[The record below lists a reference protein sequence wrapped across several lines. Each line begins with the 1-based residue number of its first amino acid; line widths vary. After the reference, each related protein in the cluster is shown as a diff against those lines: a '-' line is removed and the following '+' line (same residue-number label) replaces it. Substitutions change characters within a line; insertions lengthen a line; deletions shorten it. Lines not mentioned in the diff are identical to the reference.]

1 MPQLKSERRRLH
13 RTAAALRAPILCL
26 AAVMAAAQAS
36 SDESTTSPASK
47 RALAVSEA
55 AKAQRSLI
63 GSIPELRF
71 KFQFEV
77 GGEPT
82 FAMLQDADGFIW
94 VGGFYAGLTRF
105 DGYSGKQYREAQG
118 TIASNYVTQVM
129 EDSRLQIWIGTS
141 SGISRYDKRTDR
153 FTTYRAKPGDPKA
166 LSNDSFN
173 LNGPALAESPDG
185 GIWMGTGGGLSR
197 FDPQTESFQT
207 FHHDDRDP
215 RTLAG
220 ESIRTIAMG
229 HGNALWIAYD
239 GAGFDRFDVVN
250 HEVTR
255 YRHDPADPASLP
267 ADDVMS
273 TQVDAGGIVWLGTV
287 SSGLIRFDPE
297 AGSFKQYVNRP
308 GDPTS
313 VPAVKG
319 FQWKILSTGELLPLQ
334 IADNTIGL
342 SLFDP
347 KTGKNKQYRYN
358 SGDPYSLMPGAL
370 NAAVEDRD
378 GRLWLVNSGG
388 TVQMWDR
395 NAVQFKL
402 YQHDPLTPAS
412 LASNDPIPIFEDRRG
427 AIWIGTFGA
436 GLDRYNPATD
446 DFTHFTHK
454 PGDPSTLP
462 HNYPNGLFED
472 SKGNFYISTYGGLVL
487 WDPLAGKV
495 KQQLTKDTIWYTIH
509 EDPNDD
515 NLLWMA
521 GYLQQGFCR
530 FNKTSYDYHCYKHS
544 NADTSS
550 PSSDSSIR
558 FIFDARD
565 GDTAWI
571 ATWGGGLEQF
581 DKRSG
586 RFTHHRHVDGDTRTI
601 SSDQVYDVFQ
611 DSKHRLWVS
620 TAVGIDRFD
629 PETGVFQK
637 LGATEGVPD
646 NLVAH
651 QVQEDDYGKLW
662 IPTDAGLIRFDPEA
676 SRVMRIY
683 TVEDGLH
690 STQFFDNSGSKTS
703 DGRLWFG
710 GFKGLTVVDPS
721 ALVSNP
727 QKPVVYL
734 TSVRVGGEEIKP
746 SKAFEKL
753 DQLKLDYRDPSF
765 EFGFTGLS
773 FTNARQNRF
782 AYRLEDWDERWQ
794 EVAPGE
800 PRTGRFTNL
809 PPGDYTLRI
818 KAANNDG
825 LWNEE
830 GLRVAIHIPPPFWR
844 TWPFYI
850 LVAALVFGLGLAIYR
865 LRLAQLQAA
874 NRRLEAKVEEG
885 SNEARRRIVEI
896 TDNVPCVVFEFEKMR
911 DGTARAPF
919 VSGGMEAL
927 IGVSAAEVMK
937 DVSRYFATVL
947 PEDVEGYVA
956 DIDRSATTGSDHRFT
971 VRIRH
976 AVTGKIRWLDV
987 DAPAP
992 RVDAEGSA
1000 RWRGYIQDVTDQKRL
1015 EEEQRDSQQR
1025 YRALVKAAASLV
1037 WETTADGQ
1045 VEDLPEWRAYTGLSV
1060 EEVRGWGWLNAVH
1073 PDDRA
1078 RTAEVWQKAVD
1089 SIGFYE
1095 IDYRIR
1101 RKDGAYLWHLARG
1114 IPVLDA
1120 NGSVRMWVGTC
1131 LDIDARRRAEQEL
1144 QRQAE
1149 ELNRLN
1155 LLADS
1160 ALDLANAGHWH
1171 LPLDNT
1177 GCYIPSERAA
1187 RILGELPNPDH
1198 RYRLDEWAEHVR
1210 EGDEAIAKLT
1220 AENFAAAVAGT
1231 IPVYDATY
1239 LYKRPIDG
1247 RLVWIH
1253 ALGHVVKDAE
1263 GKPTDMYGVIQ
1274 DITAF
1279 KQLETDLRL
1288 ALQKSDDAT
1297 KAKSAFLANMSHE

>member
-1 MPQLKSERRRLH
+1 MPQLKPERRSLH
-13 RTAAALRAPILCL
+13 RTAAALAALILCL
-26 AAVMAAAQAS
+26 AAVMAATQAS
-36 SDESTTSPASK
+36 SDESATSPASK

-63 GSIPELRF
+63 GSFPELRF

-105 DGYSGKQYREAQG
+105 DGYSSKQYREGQG
-118 TIASNYVTQVM
+118 TIASNYVTQLM
-129 EDSRLQIWIGTS
+129 EDSRRQIWIGTS
-141 SGISRYDKRTDR
+141 SGISRYDKLTDR

-215 RTLAG
+215 KTLAG
-220 ESIRTIAMG
+220 ESIRTIAIG

-239 GAGFDRFDVVN
+239 GAGFDRFDVVS

-319 FQWKILSTGELLPLQ
+319 FQWKILRTGELLPLQ

-342 SLFDP
+342 NLFDP
-347 KTGKNKQYRYN
+347 KTEKNKQYRFN

-402 YQHDPLTPAS
+402 YRHDPLTPAS

-544 NADTSS
+544 NADPAS

-565 GDTAWI
+565 GNTAWI

-629 PETGVFQK
+629 PKTGVFQK

-676 SRVMRIY
+676 SRVIRIY

-690 STQFFDNSGSKTS
+690 STQFFDNSGTKTS

-734 TSVRVGGEEIKP
+734 TSVRIGGKEIKP
-746 SKAFEKL
+746 GKAFEKL

-773 FTNARQNRF
+773 FTNAPQNRF
-782 AYRLEDWDERWQ
+782 AYRLEGWDERWQ

-850 LVAALVFGLGLAIYR
+850 LVAALVLGLGLAIYR

-874 NRRLEAKVEEG
+874 NRRLEAKVEERSLEAG
-885 SNEARRRIVEI
+885 EARRV
-896 TDNVPCVVFEFEKMR
+896 
-911 DGTARAPF
+911 
-919 VSGGMEAL
+919 
-927 IGVSAAEVMK
+927 
-937 DVSRYFATVL
+937 
-947 PEDVEGYVA
+947 
-956 DIDRSATTGSDHRFT
+956 
-971 VRIRH
+971 
-976 AVTGKIRWLDV
+976 
-987 DAPAP
+987 
-992 RVDAEGSA
+992 
-1000 RWRGYIQDVTDQKRL
+1000 
-1015 EEEQRDSQQR
+1015 
-1025 YRALVKAAASLV
+1025 
-1037 WETTADGQ
+1037 
-1045 VEDLPEWRAYTGLSV
+1045 
-1060 EEVRGWGWLNAVH
+1060 
-1073 PDDRA
+1073 
-1078 RTAEVWQKAVD
+1078 
-1089 SIGFYE
+1089 
-1095 IDYRIR
+1095 
-1101 RKDGAYLWHLARG
+1101 
-1114 IPVLDA
+1114 
-1120 NGSVRMWVGTC
+1120 
-1131 LDIDARRRAEQEL
+1131 
-1144 QRQAE
+1144 AE
-1149 ELNRLN
+1149 E
-1155 LLADS
+1155 A
-1160 ALDLANAGHWH
+1160 
-1171 LPLDNT
+1171 
-1177 GCYIPSERAA
+1177 
-1187 RILGELPNPDH
+1187 
-1198 RYRLDEWAEHVR
+1198 
-1210 EGDEAIAKLT
+1210 T
-1220 AENFAAAVAGT
+1220 A
-1231 IPVYDATY
+1231 
-1239 LYKRPIDG
+1239 
-1247 RLVWIH
+1247 
-1253 ALGHVVKDAE
+1253 
-1263 GKPTDMYGVIQ
+1263 M
-1274 DITAF
+1274 
-1279 KQLETDLRL
+1279 
-1288 ALQKSDDAT
+1288 KSI
-1297 KAKSAFLANMSHE
+1297 FLANMSHEIRTPMNAIIGLSHLALKTPLNPKQRDYVSKVHNAGTSLLSIINDILDFSKIEADKLDIETIDFQLDEVISPVTTLTAQKAHDKGLEFLIHVAPAIPENLLGDPLRLGQILTNLSTTPSSSRSAARSA